1 MSHLTLETLARIAD
15 GPETDDEAAHLAACP
30 DCRTELDALRAQI
43 AALGAL
49 TPPAAPESVWRGVEA
64 RLRDEREP
72 ATIPLP
78 RRSRRAAW
86 LPRAAAAA
94 VVFLAGTLVGA
105 RVGGAPPEVAAPDSA
120 ATTEVAATAAADPVE
135 ALRDAESLYAAA
147 LARYMA
153 ERGPSDPEL
162 DPVRRLAA
170 LESIILT
177 AREALAE
184 SPDDAVI
191 GGYYR
196 TAVAQREAIMS
207 QVQLT
212 ESEVWY

>member
-15 GPETDDEAAHLAACP
+15 GHRTADEAAHLAACS
-30 DCRTELDALRAQI
+30 DCRTELDALRAQV

-49 TPPAAPESVWRGVEA
+49 PPPAAPESVWHGIEA
-64 RLRDEREP
+64 RLRAGNGP
-72 ATIPLP
+72 ATIALP
-78 RRSRRAAW
+78 RRSRRAVW
-86 LPRAAAAA
+86 LPRAAAASA
-94 VVFLAGTLVGA
+94 VFLAGTLVGA
-105 RVGGAPPEVAAPDSA
+105 RLGGGSTEVAAPP
-120 ATTEVAATAAADPVE
+120 AADPVAE
-135 ALRDAESLYAAA
+135 LRDAEGLYAAA

-153 ERGPSDPEL
+153 ERSPGDPEL
-162 DPVRRLAA
+162 DPMRRLAA

-184 SPDDAVI
+184 TPDDAVI

>member
-15 GPETDDEAAHLAACP
+15 GHRTADEAAHLAACS
-30 DCRTELDALRAQI
+30 DCRTELDALRAQV

-49 TPPAAPESVWRGVEA
+49 PPPAAPESVWHGIEA
-64 RLRDEREP
+64 RLRAGNGP
-72 ATIPLP
+72 ATIALP
-78 RRSRRAAW
+78 RRSRRAVW
-86 LPRAAAAA
+86 LPRAAAASA
-94 VVFLAGTLVGA
+94 VFLAGTLVGA
-105 RVGGAPPEVAAPDSA
+105 RLGGGSTEVAAPGSA
-120 ATTEVAATAAADPVE
+120 ALSEVAAPPAADPVAE
-135 ALRDAESLYAAA
+135 LRDAEGLYAAA

-153 ERGPSDPEL
+153 ERSPGDPEL
-162 DPVRRLAA
+162 DPMRRLAA

-184 SPDDAVI
+184 TPDDAVI